1 MRESCSDTAC
11 MMVVLW
17 GSASALVSINKVA
30 VRWAR
35 LVFGRET
42 VFGTAN
48 LSWYVTSH
56 RGQLSLAVLR
66 G

>member
-1 MRESCSDTAC
+1 
-11 MMVVLW
+11 MVVPW
-17 GSASALVSINKVA
+17 RSASALVSINKVA
-30 VRWAR
+30 VCWAR
-35 LVFGRET
+35 LVFGRVT

-56 RGQLSLAVLR
+56 RDQLSLAALR